1 MYEPELDLD
10 RTDLS
15 DAISR
20 AQPDLLPRASAGP
33 KVGMSL
39 RLGPEVMKQLLN
51 EAAQRG
57 IGHTVLA
64 QELIEAGLAAMHADQ
79 AMVPLADVQRA
90 LAQIARRATSP
101 ATSPAA

>member
-1 MYEPELDLD
+1 MREPEFDLD
-10 RTDLS
+10 STDLS
-15 DAISR
+15 DVIGR
-20 AQPDLLPRASAGP
+20 AEPGLLPKVSAGP

-39 RLGPEVMKQLLN
+39 RLDPDVMKQLLH
-51 EAAQRG
+51 EASQRG

-90 LAQIARRATSP
+90 LAQLARRAAP
-101 ATSPAA
+101 PAA

>member
-1 MYEPELDLD
+1 MREPEVNLD

-15 DAISR
+15 DAIGR
-20 AQPDLLPRASAGP
+20 AEPDMLPPVSSGR

-39 RLGPEVMKQLLN
+39 RLDPDVMRQLLN
-51 EAAQRG
+51 ESAQRG

-64 QELIEAGLAAMHADQ
+64 QELIEAGLAAMHAEQ

-90 LAQIARRATSP
+90 LAQLARRATP
-101 ATSPAA
+101 PAA

>member
-1 MYEPELDLD
+1 MREPEVDLD

-15 DAISR
+15 DVIGR
-20 AQPDLLPRASAGP
+20 AEPDLLPPVSSGP

-39 RLGPEVMKQLLN
+39 RLDPDVMKQLLH

-64 QELIEAGLAAMHADQ
+64 QELIEAGLAAMHAEQ
-79 AMVPLADVQRA
+79 AMVPLADAQRV
-90 LAQIARRATSP
+90 LAQLARRATP
-101 ATSPAA
+101 PAA